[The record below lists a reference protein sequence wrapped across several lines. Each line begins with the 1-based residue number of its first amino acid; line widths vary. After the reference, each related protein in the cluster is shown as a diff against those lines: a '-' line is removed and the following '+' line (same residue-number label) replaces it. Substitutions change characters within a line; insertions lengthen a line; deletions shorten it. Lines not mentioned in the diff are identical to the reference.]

1 MSTLYTVIALFA
13 ILATGVNVAPA
24 FAQIVD
30 AITVTTDQE
39 SYNDG
44 DLISITG
51 QVRER
56 LSGYPVTLQVIA
68 ANGNLV
74 TVEQLDVSEDNTYGT
89 EIAAGGSLWR
99 SQGTY
104 TIKVLYGTD
113 TRTAETTFE
122 FSGST
127 GTAPSGRTVPVTGNP
142 ELLVGYSITG
152 GRIISIEPDIP
163 AKSLLVTI
171 EPTSDEG
178 GQVKLMIPREVIDA
192 KNGPDGRS
200 GEDVDFF
207 VLVDGSEVDFEETTT
222 ASERTLTIPFEGDSS
237 QIEIIGTWVIPEFGA
252 MAAIILAVA
261 IVSIIAVSARTRL
274 SIMSRY

>member
-13 ILATGVNVAPA
+13 ILATGVIAAPA

-30 AITVTTDQE
+30 PITVTTDKDT
-39 SYNDG
+39 YDDG
-44 DLISITG
+44 DTITITG
-51 QVRER
+51 QVSQR
-56 LSGYPVTLQVIA
+56 LSGYPVTLQVIS

-74 TVEQLDVSEDNTYGT
+74 TVKQLDVSEDSTYGID
-89 EIAAGGSLWR
+89 IAAGGPLWS

-113 TRTAETTFE
+113 TRTAEATFD

-127 GTAPSGRTVPVTGNP
+127 GTAPSGKTIPVTGNP
-142 ELLVGYSITG
+142 ELLVGYSIKG
-152 GRIISIEPDIP
+152 GKIISIEPDVN
-163 AKSLLVTI
+163 AKSLMVTI
-171 EPTSDEG
+171 ETTSDGE
-178 GQVKLMIPREVIDA
+178 VKLIIPRGVIDA
-192 KNGPDGRS
+192 KSGPDGQS

-207 VLVDGSEVDFEETTT
+207 VLVDGTEVDFDETTT
-222 ASERTLTIPFEGDSS
+222 ASDRTLTIPFDDGTS

-274 SIMSRY
+274 SILPRY

>member
-44 DLISITG
+44 DLISISG

-56 LSGYPVTLQVIA
+56 LSGYPVTLQIIA

-89 EIAAGGSLWR
+89 EIAAGGALWR
-99 SQGTY
+99 SQGEY

-127 GTAPSGRTVPVTGNP
+127 GQIPSGKYVPVEGNP

-152 GRIISIEPDIP
+152 GRIVSIAPDIP
-163 AKSLLVTI
+163 AKSLIVTI
-171 EPTSDEG
+171 EPTSDDG

-192 KNGPDGRS
+192 RNGADGQS
-200 GEDVDFF
+200 GEDIDFF
-207 VLVDGSEVDFEETTT
+207 VLVDGSEVDFDETTT
-222 ASERTLTIPFEGDSS
+222 ASERTLTIPFEGDGS

-261 IVSIIAVSARTRL
+261 IVAIVAVSARTRL
-274 SIMSRY
+274 SIMPRY

>member
-44 DLISITG
+44 DLISISG

-56 LSGYPVTLQVIA
+56 LSGYPVTLQIIA

-89 EIAAGGSLWR
+89 EIAAGGALWR
-99 SQGTY
+99 SQGEY

-127 GTAPSGRTVPVTGNP
+127 GQIPSGKYVPVEGNP

-152 GRIISIEPDIP
+152 GRIVSIAPDIP
-163 AKSLLVTI
+163 AKSLIVTI
-171 EPTSDEG
+171 EPTSDDG

-192 KNGPDGRS
+192 RNGADGQS
-200 GEDVDFF
+200 GEDIDFF
-207 VLVDGSEVDFEETTT
+207 VLVDGSEVDFDETTT

-261 IVSIIAVSARTRL
+261 IVAIVAVSARTRL
-274 SIMSRY
+274 SIMPRY

>member
-13 ILATGVNVAPA
+13 ILATGVIAAPA
-24 FAQIVD
+24 FAQVVD
-30 AITVTTDQE
+30 PITVTTDKDA
-39 SYNDG
+39 YDDG
-44 DLISITG
+44 DTITITG
-51 QVRER
+51 QVSQR
-56 LSGYPVTLQVIA
+56 LSGYPVTLQVIS

-74 TVEQLDVSEDNTYGT
+74 TVKQLDVSEDNTYGT
-89 EIAAGGSLWR
+89 DIAAGGSLWR

-122 FSGST
+122 FSGSVG
-127 GTAPSGRTVPVTGNP
+127 GTTPSGKSIPVTGNP
-142 ELLVGYSITG
+142 ELLVGYSIKG
-152 GRIISIEPDIP
+152 GKIISIEPDVT
-163 AKSLLVTI
+163 AKSLMVTI
-171 EPTSDEG
+171 ETTSDGE
-178 GQVKLMIPREVIDA
+178 VKLIIPRGVIDA
-192 KNGPDGRS
+192 KSGPDGKS

-207 VLVDGSEVDFEETTT
+207 VLVDGSEVDFDETTT
-222 ASERTLTIPFEGDSS
+222 ASDRTLTIPFDDGTT

-274 SIMSRY
+274 SIMPRY